1 MSETS
6 HFEQFKEI
14 FDAYFSKWWKVVGV
28 LMLLVYLLAFG
39 LYTIGILNK
48 HLDIALPSFLRAIVT
63 FEYWSWMNDMVVE
76 AIGIGFIAVGA
87 ISVGVVAIG
96 ACSVGVVSMG
106 ACSVGIVAV
115 GAFSIGIFAFG
126 GNSFGSSLSGQAQ
139 VMGTKSVQGDGLT
152 SVERL
157 GSSPSVLKPTVSTR
171 YPTRAEVSIRSR
183 QTAKM
188 PTRSRYLHGGCQS
201 SRKYCLPLPRVAFG
215 T

>member
-6 HFEQFKEI
+6 HFEQFKKT
-14 FDAYFSKWWKVVGV
+14 FDGYFSKWWKVASILLV
-28 LMLLVYLLAFG
+28 LVYLFAFG

-63 FEYWSWMNDMVVE
+63 FEYWSWMNDTVVE
-76 AIGIGFIAVGA
+76 AIGIGFISVGA

-126 GNSFGSSLSGQAQ
+126 GNSFGVIAIGAGTGYGYEVGPRGRFDIGRAVGVIAIGPEAHGVYTLSYTGRG
-139 VMGTKSVQGDGLT
+139 VYTL
-152 SVERL
+152 
-157 GSSPSVLKPTVSTR
+157 SPDHQDADAVALFTR
-171 YPTRAEVSIRSR
+171 W
-183 QTAKM
+183 
-188 PTRSRYLHGGCQS
+188 
-201 SRKYCLPLPRVAFG
+201 LPKFKGALSPAS
-215 T
+215 

>member
-14 FDAYFSKWWKVVGV
+14 FDAYFSKWWKVVGI

-87 ISVGVVAIG
+87 VSVGVVAIG

-106 ACSVGIVAV
+106 ACSVGIVAL

-126 GNSFGSSLSGQAQ
+126 GNSFGVIAIGAGTGYGYEIGPRGRFDIGRAIGGIAIGPEAHGIYTLSYTGRG
-139 VMGTKSVQGDGLT
+139 VYTL
-152 SVERL
+152 
-157 GSSPSVLKPTVSTR
+157 SPDRQDADAAALFTR
-171 YPTRAEVSIRSR
+171 W
-183 QTAKM
+183 M
-188 PTRSRYLHGGCQS
+188 PKFKGALSPAS
-201 SRKYCLPLPRVAFG
+201 
-215 T
+215 

>member
-14 FDAYFSKWWKVVGV
+14 FDAYFSKWWKVVGI

-126 GNSFGSSLSGQAQ
+126 GNSFGIIAIGA
-139 VMGTKSVQGDGLT
+139 G
-152 SVERL
+152 
-157 GSSPSVLKPTVSTR
+157 TR
-171 YPTRAEVSIRSR
+171 YGYEIGPRGRFDIGRAVGVIAIGPEAHGVYTLSYTGRGVYTLSPDRQDADAVTFFTRWMPKFKGALSPVS
-183 QTAKM
+183 
-188 PTRSRYLHGGCQS
+188 
-201 SRKYCLPLPRVAFG
+201 
-215 T
+215 

>member
-6 HFEQFKEI
+6 HFEQFKET
-14 FDAYFSKWWKVVGV
+14 FDAYFSKWWKVVGI

-87 ISVGVVAIG
+87 VSVGVVAIG

-106 ACSVGIVAV
+106 ACSVGIVAL

-126 GNSFGSSLSGQAQ
+126 GNSFGVIAIGA
-139 VMGTKSVQGDGLT
+139 G
-152 SVERL
+152 
-157 GSSPSVLKPTVSTR
+157 TR
-171 YPTRAEVSIRSR
+171 YGYEIGPRGRFDIGRAIGVIAIGPEAHGIYTLSYTGRGVYTLSPDRQDADAVALFTRW
-183 QTAKM
+183 
-188 PTRSRYLHGGCQS
+188 
-201 SRKYCLPLPRVAFG
+201 LPKFKGALSPAS
-215 T
+215 

>member
-6 HFEQFKEI
+6 HFERFKEI
-14 FDAYFSKWWKVVGV
+14 FDAYFSKWWKVVGI

-126 GNSFGSSLSGQAQ
+126 GNSFGVIAIGAGTRHGYEIGPRGRFDIGRTVGVIAISPEAYGVYTLSYTGRG
-139 VMGTKSVQGDGLT
+139 VYTL
-152 SVERL
+152 
-157 GSSPSVLKPTVSTR
+157 SPDHQDADAVALF
-171 YPTRAEVSIRSR
+171 SR
-183 QTAKM
+183 WM
-188 PTRSRYLHGGCQS
+188 PKFKGALSPAS
-201 SRKYCLPLPRVAFG
+201 
-215 T
+215 

>member
-1 MSETS
+1 MSKIS

-14 FDAYFSKWWKVVGV
+14 FDAYFSKWWKVVGI

-76 AIGIGFIAVGA
+76 AIRIGFIAVGA

-126 GNSFGSSLSGQAQ
+126 GNSFGVIAIGA
-139 VMGTKSVQGDGLT
+139 G
-152 SVERL
+152 
-157 GSSPSVLKPTVSTR
+157 TR
-171 YPTRAEVSIRSR
+171 YGYEIGPRGRFDIGRAVGVIAIGPEAHGVYTLSYTGRGVYTLSPDRQDADAVALFTRW
-183 QTAKM
+183 M
-188 PTRSRYLHGGCQS
+188 PKFKGALSPAS
-201 SRKYCLPLPRVAFG
+201 
-215 T
+215 

>member
-14 FDAYFSKWWKVVGV
+14 FDAYFSKWWKVVGI

-87 ISVGVVAIG
+87 VSVGVVAIG
-96 ACSVGVVSMG
+96 AGTGYGYEIGPRGRFDIGRAIGVIAIGPEAHGIYTLSYTGRGVYTLSPDRQDADAAALFTRWMPKFKG
-106 ACSVGIVAV
+106 A
-115 GAFSIGIFAFG
+115 
-126 GNSFGSSLSGQAQ
+126 LSPA
-139 VMGTKSVQGDGLT
+139 S
-152 SVERL
+152 
-157 GSSPSVLKPTVSTR
+157 
-171 YPTRAEVSIRSR
+171 
-183 QTAKM
+183 
-188 PTRSRYLHGGCQS
+188 
-201 SRKYCLPLPRVAFG
+201 
-215 T
+215 

>member
-14 FDAYFSKWWKVVGV
+14 FDAYFSKWWKVVGI

-87 ISVGVVAIG
+87 VSVGVVAIG

-106 ACSVGIVAV
+106 ACSVGIVAF

-126 GNSFGSSLSGQAQ
+126 GNSFGVIAIGA
-139 VMGTKSVQGDGLT
+139 G
-152 SVERL
+152 
-157 GSSPSVLKPTVSTR
+157 TR
-171 YPTRAEVSIRSR
+171 YGYEIGPRGRFDIGRAVGVIAIGPEAHGVYTLSYTGRGIYTLSPDRQDADAVALFTRWMPKFKGALSPVS
-183 QTAKM
+183 
-188 PTRSRYLHGGCQS
+188 
-201 SRKYCLPLPRVAFG
+201 
-215 T
+215 

>member
-14 FDAYFSKWWKVVGV
+14 FDAYFSKWWKVVGI

-126 GNSFGSSLSGQAQ
+126 GNSFGVIAIGA
-139 VMGTKSVQGDGLT
+139 G
-152 SVERL
+152 
-157 GSSPSVLKPTVSTR
+157 TR
-171 YPTRAEVSIRSR
+171 YGYEIGPRGRFDIGRAIGVIAIGPEAHGVYTLSYTGRGVYTLSPDRQDADAVALFTRW
-183 QTAKM
+183 M
-188 PTRSRYLHGGCQS
+188 PKFKGALSPAS
-201 SRKYCLPLPRVAFG
+201 
-215 T
+215 

>member
-14 FDAYFSKWWKVVGV
+14 FDAYFSKWWKVVGI

-87 ISVGVVAIG
+87 VSVGVVAIG

-106 ACSVGIVAV
+106 ACSVGIVAL

-126 GNSFGSSLSGQAQ
+126 GNSFGGIAIGAGTGYGYEIGPRGRFDIGRAIGVIAIGPEAHGVYTLSYTGRG
-139 VMGTKSVQGDGLT
+139 VYTL
-152 SVERL
+152 
-157 GSSPSVLKPTVSTR
+157 SPDRQDADAVALFTR
-171 YPTRAEVSIRSR
+171 W
-183 QTAKM
+183 M
-188 PTRSRYLHGGCQS
+188 PKFKGALSPAS
-201 SRKYCLPLPRVAFG
+201 
-215 T
+215 